1 MASASHYDYG
11 VKNKTIVG
19 VLASSLLLLTGCTDS
34 AAKACE
40 VVVKT
45 KIEYQD
51 LSKELRLEYLKL
63 SDATYSKGE
72 YTLEEDERV
81 RALYG
86 KHMEARKDSKSVIL
100 NNPTCFSP
108 KQVVEAQ
115 KIYEEIKFFLDNW

>member
-1 MASASHYDYG
+1 MSKVAFVSL
-11 VKNKTIVG
+11 VT
-19 VLASSLLLLTGCTDS
+19 SSLFVLSGCTDS

-51 LSKELRLEYLKL
+51 LSKELRLEFLKL
-63 SDATYSKGE
+63 SDETYSKGE
-72 YTLEEDERV
+72 YTLEEDERI

-86 KHMEARKDSKSVIL
+86 KHIEARKDSNSVII

-115 KIYEEIKFFLDNW
+115 KIYEDAKFYLDNS

>member
-1 MASASHYDYG
+1 M
-11 VKNKTIVG
+11 
-19 VLASSLLLLTGCTDS
+19 TGCTDS
-34 AAKACE
+34 EANACE
-40 VVVKT
+40 LVIKT

-63 SDATYSKGE
+63 SDATYGKGE
-72 YTLEEDERV
+72 YTLEEDDRIRE
-81 RALYG
+81 LYG
-86 KHMEARKDSKSVIL
+86 KHMEARKDSKSVII

>member
-1 MASASHYDYG
+1 MNRVAFA
-11 VKNKTIVG
+11 G
-19 VLASSLLLLTGCTDS
+19 VLASSLLGLTGCTDS

-51 LSKELRLEYLKL
+51 LSKALRLEYLKL
-63 SDATYSKGE
+63 YDATYSKGE
-72 YTLEEDERV
+72 YTFEEDERV

-86 KHMEARKDSKSVIL
+86 KHIEARKDSKSVII

-115 KIYEEIKFFLDNW
+115 KIYEETKFFLDNW

>member
-1 MASASHYDYG
+1 MSEPRYYLQMSKVAVVGLVASG
-11 VKNKTIVG
+11 L
-19 VLASSLLLLTGCTDS
+19 LALTGCTDS

-51 LSKELRLEYLKL
+51 LSKELHSKYLKL
-63 SDATYSKGE
+63 IEASLDDGEGTIEDYERIDALNRKH
-72 YTLEEDERV
+72 LE
-81 RALYG
+81 A
-86 KHMEARKDSKSVIL
+86 KKDSKSVII

-115 KIYEEIKFFLDNW
+115 KIYEETKFLLDN